1 MLYLSKLGKNVLNAI
16 ANMKEGNASLQAM
29 VWVKLARSSTLE
41 IDQHNGYSKAIELLT
56 KDESAEVVE
65 VLIEFAEWL
74 HRKKYPSIDVE
85 DQLSLAID
93 VLMDIEPGWDDED
106 EEEGEDGERKTKQSK
121 RSKNSK
127 SSMTKSKA
135 TKRSKVTKSKLDAKS

>member
-1 MLYLSKLGKNVLNAI
+1 M
-16 ANMKEGNASLQAM
+16 Q
-29 VWVKLARSSTLE
+29 
-41 IDQHNGYSKAIELLT
+41 

-74 HRKKYPSIDVE
+74 YRKKYPSIDVE
-85 DQLSLAID
+85 DQLSMAID

-106 EEEGEDGERKTKQSK
+106 DEDAGDDAERKTKQSK

-127 SSMTKSKA
+127 SSMTKSK
-135 TKRSKVTKSKLDAKS
+135 VTK